1 MPSAEKAEWHGK
13 VSKYQ
18 INQKYLILNATYRVS
33 VRPVVAAHV
42 GTAAAEAQG
51 PRTGTIYGT

>member
-18 INQKYLILNATYRVS
+18 INQKYLILNATYTAS
-33 VRPVVAAHV
+33 VRPAVAVHV
-42 GTAAAEAQG
+42 GIAAVEAQD
-51 PRTGTIYGT
+51 PRVGTIYGT

>member
-18 INQKYLILNATYRVS
+18 INQKYLILNATYREAVC
-33 VRPVVAAHV
+33 PVAAVHV
-42 GTAAAEAQG
+42 GTAAAEVQE
-51 PRTGTIYGT
+51 PRVGTI

>member
-18 INQKYLILNATYRVS
+18 INQKYLILNATYREAVC
-33 VRPVVAAHV
+33 PVVAVHESI
-42 GTAAAEAQG
+42 AAVEAQV
-51 PRTGTIYGT
+51 PRAGTNYGT